1 MGTFTIYSIGDSA
14 FLEQILIAVSMITGT
29 GDFEKMVSIGLL
41 LGVLMIM
48 IQSVFQGAKEINI
61 QQILVG
67 WLIYACFFYPTSTV
81 TIEDAYTGQVRV
93 VANVPLGVGFTGGV
107 ISNVGYTIT
116 NLFETGYGVIVPNVT
131 ESHFAETL
139 KLLNEVRR
147 RAYDSGVFTAL
158 NASNGGGY
166 VDVRRSWNNYIREC
180 TLTKVDLNLM
190 SLDELMTR
198 STDAALRFNSQLY
211 GTRLYLSTS
220 NPDGADYTCTE
231 GWVAIS
237 NATANLNS
245 PLVVEALN
253 NLLGIDPAS
262 GDNSFTKISDSLQ
275 ALGATTTSA
284 FDYIKA
290 AVLEPL
296 YYEAASGRYQD
307 LQDFGSALM
316 INQAIQQRNTQ
327 WAAEGTMLMTVVR
340 PMLTF
345 FEGFIYAIT
354 PIIAF
359 IVVMGSF
366 GVQLAGKYVQTI
378 LWRQTRWRASVRMGS
393 TPCMPCHRAVMCC
406 NTGSPRVGC
415 WQRQRRLFR
424 FSSYLGVHTPSR
436 AWHRRSAVVTM
447 LTRR

>member
-1 MGTFTIYSIGDSA
+1 
-14 FLEQILIAVSMITGT
+14 
-29 GDFEKMVSIGLL
+29 
-41 LGVLMIM
+41 
-48 IQSVFQGAKEINI
+48 
-61 QQILVG
+61 
-67 WLIYACFFYPTSTV
+67 
-81 TIEDAYTGQVRV
+81 
-93 VANVPLGVGFTGGV
+93 
-107 ISNVGYTIT
+107 
-116 NLFETGYGVIVPNVT
+116 
-131 ESHFAETL
+131 
-139 KLLNEVRR
+139 
-147 RAYDSGVFTAL
+147 
-158 NASNGGGY
+158 
-166 VDVRRSWNNYIREC
+166 
-180 TLTKVDLNLM
+180 
-190 SLDELMTR
+190 MTR

-231 GWVAIS
+231 GWVTIS

-275 ALGATTTSA
+275 ALGATTTSS
-284 FDYIKA
+284 FDYVKA
-290 AVLEPL
+290 AVLEPV

-366 GVQLAGKYVQTI
+366 GVQLAGKYIQTI
-378 LWRQTRWRASVRMGS
+378 LWIQLWMPVLSIINLFVHTAATNQMASLSATGLNSMYALSSSGDVLQNWIATGGMLAASTPIISLFIVSGS
-393 TPCMPCHRAVMCC
+393 TYAFTSLASRIGGGDHVNEKMTAPDVLQQRSIDASS
-406 NTGSPRVGC
+406 TGVQSEPI
-415 WQRQRRLFR
+415 QRGHCQWCRRHDQHLVIGFEYGLR
-424 FSSYLGVHTPSR
+424 GQLRPTNQKQASEAFQSN
-436 AWHRRSAVVTM
+436 
-447 LTRR
+447 LTRGFADGTSQNQTYSRLSNIGRTISSQGTEQSSLVDQQAKNFMEKFGVDQSHSDAVKGAVAMQASGSIDGAKFVSMMMPFIGKAAGAATGKGVTVLLI